1 MAVEADI
8 KLVSK
13 KTGDLRL
20 TKQEREEE
28 KEKA

>member
-13 KTGDLRL
+13 KAGDLRL

-28 KEKA
+28 KEKV